1 MVIAPTGYLPLREA
15 VTSILQ
21 HTHGKFWG
29 QQEIGLESDAVPVP
43 GTSNNVGGPLKGQ
56 PLDRQAIATARE
68 QERNARKRLSDALVA
83 GELTAEIEGDHSIHL
98 SYWDQ
103 PPAATTLI
111 TGIFEAGNTTDPN
124 ITRWQNHPV
133 LLNQKQFNRWLKG
146 VPGLQDQTRGRR
158 MDPAKDATLEIK
170 IRQVLATA
178 KRLWSKDK
186 PVHGYRQAAKL
197 LAADRS
203 LKDIGYSVETIRK
216 ILDGTYSASKRLG
229 IPGFP
234 GIDTQ

>member
-29 QQEIGLESDAVPVP
+29 QQEIDLESNAVPVP
-43 GTSNNVGGPLKGQ
+43 GTSNNEGGPLMGQ
-56 PLDRQAIATARE
+56 PFDRQTIATAHE
-68 QERNARKRLSDALVA
+68 QVQIARKQLSDALVA
-83 GELTAEIEGDHSIHL
+83 GDLTGGFEGSHSINS
-98 SYWDQ
+98 SYWSQ
-103 PPAATTLI
+103 PSAATSLI
-111 TGIFEAGNTTDPN
+111 TGILEVGNSTDPN
-124 ITRWQNHPV
+124 ITRWQDYPV
-133 LLNQKQFNRWLKG
+133 LLNQKQFNRWLKRI
-146 VPGLQDQTRGRR
+146 PGLQDQTRGRR
-158 MDPAKDATLEIK
+158 MDPAKDVTLEIK

-216 ILDGTYSASKRLG
+216 ILNGTYSTSKRLG